1 MGLERRA
8 GRAGAPM
15 EPGDGE
21 AASPEIEPLN
31 ALRDLAHD
39 MRSPLTSI
47 LFLVDTILR
56 RRSGPLT
63 ADQERQLKLVYS
75 AAWGLSTLTTD
86 VIDATRGHRLLEG
99 KPAPFSVSE
108 TIHGVRDIVAPIAE
122 ERGVSIELQ
131 LPTVDGRL
139 GYSTALARVLL
150 NLSSNALQHTDC
162 GAIRIGCDERPADR
176 VSFWVEDDGVSM
188 DISAAGSQ
196 KMPRLWSPTSQQF
209 STNGLGL
216 VICRNLLAAM
226 GSYLEH
232 ARAAGGGTRFSFD
245 LDLPI
250 A

>member
-1 MGLERRA
+1 MGSERRA
-8 GRAGAPM
+8 GRVDASA
-15 EPGDGE
+15 EPGDG
-21 AASPEIEPLN
+21 ARADIEPLD

-47 LFLVDTILR
+47 LFLVDAILR

-122 ERGVSIELQ
+122 ERGVSIALQ
-131 LPTVDGRL
+131 LPSVDGRV

-162 GAIRIGCDERPADR
+162 GAIHIGCAERQAER
-176 VSFWVEDDGVSM
+176 VTFWVEDDGDSM
-188 DISAAGSQ
+188 DIGAAGSQ
-196 KMPRLWSPTSQQF
+196 KIPRSWSAGNQQF

-216 VICRNLLAAM
+216 VICRNLLSAM
-226 GSYLEH
+226 GSSLEH
-232 ARAAGGGTRFSFD
+232 ARAADGGTRFSFD
-245 LDLPI
+245 LVLPV

>member
-1 MGLERRA
+1 MGLEKRV
-8 GRAGAPM
+8 GRIDASV
-15 EPGDGE
+15 ESGDG
-21 AASPEIEPLN
+21 ATPEIEPAN
-31 ALRDLAHD
+31 AVRDLAHD

-63 ADQERQLKLVYS
+63 PDQERQLKLVYS
-75 AAWGLSTLTTD
+75 AAWRLSNLTTD

-99 KPAPFSVSE
+99 RPAPFSISE

-122 ERGVSIELQ
+122 ERGVTIELQ

-150 NLSSNALQHTDC
+150 NLASNALQHTDC
-162 GAIRIGCDERPADR
+162 GAIFIGCAERQAER
-176 VSFWVEDDGVSM
+176 VEFWVEDSGGTV
-188 DISAAGSQ
+188 DISAAATLKSAKQ
-196 KMPRLWSPTSQQF
+196 WSAAAQQF

-216 VICRNLLAAM
+216 VICRNLLGAM
-226 GSYLEH
+226 GSCLEH
-232 ARAAGGGTRFSFD
+232 ARAARGGTRFFFE
-245 LDLPI
+245 LDLPV

>member
-1 MGLERRA
+1 MDSGD
-8 GRAGAPM
+8 GAGA
-15 EPGDGE
+15 
-21 AASPEIEPLN
+21 SSEIEPLD

-47 LFLVDTILR
+47 LFLVDAILR

-75 AAWGLSTLTTD
+75 AAWGLSALTTD

-99 KPAPFSVSE
+99 RAAPFSISE

-122 ERGVSIELQ
+122 ERGVSIELR

-139 GYSTALARVLL
+139 GYSTALSRVLL

-162 GAIRIGCDERPADR
+162 RAIYIGCADRQADR
-176 VSFWVEDDGVSM
+176 VAFWVEDNGSSV
-188 DISAAGSQ
+188 DISVAGAQKIPRAWSAAA
-196 KMPRLWSPTSQQF
+196 QQF

-226 GSYLEH
+226 GSCLEH
-232 ARAAGGGTRFSFD
+232 GRAASGGTRFSFE
-245 LDLPI
+245 LDLPV